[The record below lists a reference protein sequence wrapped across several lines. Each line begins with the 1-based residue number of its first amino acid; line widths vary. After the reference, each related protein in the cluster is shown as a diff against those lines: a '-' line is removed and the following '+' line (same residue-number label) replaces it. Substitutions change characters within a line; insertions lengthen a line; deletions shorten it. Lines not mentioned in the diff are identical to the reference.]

1 MKKNY
6 ARNDLDHLSTP
17 EYTRSKDEK
26 YVSCIIHFIS
36 SIYVIKITLPVMN
49 VREIIRVIWYWTYNT
64 SCRKS
69 NKIRRT
75 K

>member
-36 SIYVIKITLPVMN
+36 SIYVIKN
-49 VREIIRVIWYWTYNT
+49 NSACNECVRNNQRDMVLDL
-64 SCRKS
+64 
-69 NKIRRT
+69 
-75 K
+75 